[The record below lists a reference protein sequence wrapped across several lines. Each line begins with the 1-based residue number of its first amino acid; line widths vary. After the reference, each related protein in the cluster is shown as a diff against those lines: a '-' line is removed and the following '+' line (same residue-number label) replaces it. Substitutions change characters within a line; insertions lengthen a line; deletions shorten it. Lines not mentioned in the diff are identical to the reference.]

1 MTLSEVIKRAASII
15 GLELEYDYDAP
26 SAALT
31 KLIDCAN
38 MIYSELTLEHVPLK
52 TKEYVDV
59 VGGECNYSDL
69 SKNVREILSVRYN
82 GNKLKFTL
90 FPTYFA
96 LAEEIDGEVEV
107 EYLFH
112 MGELNESDNLILP
125 GVTRAHMVRAC
136 KELGLPC
143 IEDPYTLDELMNA
156 AEVVIVT
163 SGAQFRP
170 VAEVGGVA
178 VGGRAPEIVKKM
190 QEKLY
195 GDFLEKTNR

>member
-90 FPTYFA
+90 FPTFFA

-125 GVTRAHMVRAC
+125 PQFTVHVIAMGVVSEFYYRSGMVDEATFYKSRYDNAITNLTRSL
-136 KELGLPC
+136 K
-143 IEDPYTLDELMNA
+143 
-156 AEVVIVT
+156 
-163 SGAQFRP
+163 SFRVP
-170 VAEVGGVA
+170 A
-178 VGGRAPEIVKKM
+178 RRFI
-190 QEKLY
+190 
-195 GDFLEKTNR
+195 